1 MVSRVLVAL
10 AALIALAHADS
21 NFNLR
26 FQGTT
31 YETVSATDALD
42 CFSKTNMTVD
52 FSYGFTY
59 DPTSDTDVTT
69 EGYGVADCETN
80 GRVNMYA
87 DMVWAFPRGSVDNA
101 DAQCLRFSGA
111 ASPSAQKPDATKTT
125 FNQNFKYAI
134 TRSLQVCAYDS
145 NWKPWNPASSTTG
158 RDKTNKQN
166 DEALPKISYQSD
178 TWKIFS
184 SKWNE
189 DLATNG
195 DWSAVSTW
203 CAGNCGGAGLQSA
216 WTNPSNQLYDDKAYN
231 TDFDAP
237 QEAFVG
243 GTGDEF
249 PDCVG
254 KSEWRCPAGQKT
266 SDNKNCGFETTTAAD
281 KDYKD
286 PLSSNTAEE
295 QIACGSSAS
304 LLARS
309 ALFSSSDISS
319 SSSDFNK
326 VAGSSMATKIG
337 SQIYK
342 YTFKASDLDA
352 KVGIHQDIVGANG
365 LWSKITQFA
374 PTITHFNGGS
384 VSSPEFSSKTFWLNN
399 ANTLKFKFANGNA
412 QYQQIGF
419 SAAANSANQNK
430 IYVADSLA
438 SAGTTPPLQQVA
450 FNRDT
455 QEATF
460 LANKGRFSNANQG
473 SGNIGSVGNHYW
485 AHVQSSYTIETKWT
499 CNNLGS
505 DDPNSGTGEPYR
517 FYCDAK
523 LAQWTS
529 TPGQDWNKPSNQN
542 PTLKRQFTKTL
553 YKNWVAQT
561 ISATSDPVYIGM
573 FASATNAGYSVA
585 DSVPAVNGDAARGVS
600 PSEERQEKQAVA
612 QEDQASG
619 VALIGAG
626 VVVLAVFGSIA
637 ICLGA
642 AILGK
647 LQAK

>member
-87 DMVWAFPRGSVDNA
+87 DMVWAFPRGSVANA

-158 RDKTNKQN
+158 RDKINKQN
-166 DEALPKISYQSD
+166 DEALPKISYQAD
-178 TWKIFS
+178 TWKIYS
-184 SKWNE
+184 SKWNGNLE
-189 DLATNG
+189 TDG
-195 DWSAVSTW
+195 DWEDVSTW
-203 CAGNCGGAGLQSA
+203 CAGNCGVSQDA
-216 WTNPSNQLYDDKAYN
+216 WTNPSNQLKSNAAYD

-237 QEAFVG
+237 QFAFVG
-243 GTGDEF
+243 GTTDEF
-249 PDCVG
+249 PDCVA
-254 KSEWRCPAGQKT
+254 KSEWRCPVGQKT
-266 SDNKNCGFETTTAAD
+266 SDNKNCGFETTTAAS
-281 KDYKD
+281 KDYQD
-286 PLSSNTAEE
+286 PLSSNTAIE
-295 QIACGSSAS
+295 QIACGSAPS

-309 ALFSSSDISS
+309 ASFTNSDISES
-319 SSSDFNK
+319 DSDFNK
-326 VAGSSMATKIG
+326 VATGSSMVTKIG

-342 YTFKASDLDA
+342 YTFQASDLDQD
-352 KVGIHQDIVGANG
+352 VGIHQDIVGANG

-430 IYVADSLA
+430 IYVADNLA
-438 SAGTTPPLQQVA
+438 STGNTPALQQVA

-455 QEATF
+455 QEAIF
-460 LANKGRFSNANQG
+460 LANKGRFLTGNQG
-473 SGNIGSVGNHYW
+473 SGNIGSVGSHYW
-485 AHVQSSYTIETKWT
+485 AHVKSSYTVETKWT

-505 DDPNSGTGEPYR
+505 ENPNSGVGEPYR
-517 FYCDAK
+517 FYCDAT

-529 TPGQDWNKPSNQN
+529 TPGQKWNKPSNEN
-542 PTLKRQFTKTL
+542 PSLKRQFTKTL
-553 YKNWVAQT
+553 YKDWVSQD
-561 ISATSDPVYIGM
+561 IDATSDPVYIGM

-585 DSVPAVNGDAARGVS
+585 ASVPAVNGDAAKGVS
-600 PSEERQEKQAVA
+600 PSDERSEKQAVA